1 MAAKS
6 AGIRIFIWIIVNLFL
21 FIGILMML
29 QYFEIW
35 NYKSYF
41 NEVTKDYYDEQ
52 EKVSGR
58 KEEPFLLKQE
68 GLKKREQSLEKK
80 MEIFEARK
88 LALKILQDRQN
99 AFMLQVKV
107 KMDEIHQREER
118 LKRLEEEKNNREK
131 NLKDVAEKLV
141 NMPPNAVVA
150 RLEELDPLDV
160 IDLFRILDKNA
171 LEAGQDSL
179 VPIYLSRMDVKKS
192 AEILRLKVRFPGEGP
207 NDRIAQVGDEEQNAQ
222 DLGEP
227 VEEVQP
233 EEAEQP
239 EGQ

>member
-1 MAAKS
+1 MATKSPGAKL
-6 AGIRIFIWIIVNLFL
+6 FIWLIVNLFL
-21 FIGILMML
+21 VIGIIMML
-29 QYFEIW
+29 DYFEIW
-35 NYKSYF
+35 SYKSYF
-41 NEVTKDYYDEQ
+41 NEVSKDYLGE

-58 KEEPFLLKQE
+58 KEEPFLLKRE
-68 GLKKREQSLEKK
+68 ELKKREKSLEKK

-88 LALKILQDRQN
+88 LALKTLQDRQN

-131 NLKDVAEKLV
+131 NLTDIAGKLV
-141 NMPPNAVVA
+141 NMPPDAVVT

-160 IDLFRILDKNA
+160 IDIFRILDKIA

-179 VPIYLSRMDVKKS
+179 VPIYLSQMDVKKS
-192 AEILRLKVRFPGEGP
+192 AEILRLKIRFPGEGP
-207 NDRIAQVGDEEQNAQ
+207 DDRIAQAGEEDQES
-222 DLGEP
+222 GEP
-227 VEEVQP
+227 VEV
-233 EEAEQP
+233 EQP